1 MGVSIFYLSEVMK
14 SASFC
19 KVVESPQ
26 KKVSRCMYCC
36 LIFLLRY
43 ATILSSVLPNEGKER
58 FECYSSIIDAQ
69 QLTMASFK

>member
-1 MGVSIFYLSEVMK
+1 MGVSVFCHSKVMK

-19 KVVESPQ
+19 EVVGGPQ
-26 KKVSRCMYCC
+26 KKVVKCMYCR

-58 FECYSSIIDAQ
+58 FECYSSIFDA
-69 QLTMASFK
+69 